1 MENNIINEND
11 DHFYI
16 TLNCWNCDHPT
27 CRLGDIIH
35 EDSKDGCVRQIDEN
49 LFIEHYHQLKEVW
62 PFVLKSQN
70 KKSINKEYKKTIEIL
85 NKVYSSPCTKRYGKG
100 FKVII
105 L

>member
-1 MENNIINEND
+1 M
-11 DHFYI
+11 
-16 TLNCWNCDHPT
+16 
-27 CRLGDIIH
+27 
-35 EDSKDGCVRQIDEN
+35 RQIDEN

-62 PFVLKSQN
+62 PFILKSQN